1 MTIRQ
6 LALDSQW
13 KIVSS
18 SFIYGPVAAVRE
30 LIDNSIDSGAKNIY
44 VDIDSATGGCNY
56 ISVKDDGSG
65 VDMNDRPSMCSH
77 HTTSKITTLG
87 DISILTTL
95 GFRGEALF
103 LLSNLCS
110 QQGSMQVETKTVG
123 DVTGEKWLI
132 DGGGAITNGKR
143 YKISCPVGTTVI
155 LRKLLGGL
163 RARYLEISSKPR
175 KTLDELTYLINHYS
189 LIHRDIRF
197 FFSLVSLRKNGS
209 VERKQ
214 TQETLDSKISRAR
227 SLSLLARLKKPVPVN
242 FIVEEKSVIDEK
254 MSLDLVLPKMVPES
268 DVINIKKRLRFI
280 SVNGRALS
288 LNLETG
294 KAVSKLLSSIYK
306 NTNLLEPM
314 VWFINLNCDTKLIDV
329 NIEPEKNDVMI
340 KGFEA
345 VLKKLEL
352 KVKLLLEEKLDPC
365 ISTADDENVQFL
377 ANKRITPTLEILAPD
392 VENETIKSCDNGTNE
407 KRSGNSQKN
416 VGPIIPTYNDE
427 SNLENTT
434 IVDATPSPTKVE
446 KDELLGQQTQ
456 ESLSDCKIP
465 SSRSLASEDDTN
477 WRHNLQ
483 EDLSENNEVAGAGSS
498 TLPSSLTYNYIETI
512 PENEDLELSKDA
524 SISNPFMIT
533 KIRSVNRKLS
543 EDSHKAKSDN
553 CDDAEV
559 RKIREKMQLSN
570 TTKEELFKPHKTHSK
585 NIDVVNTKTN
595 SDDLKQKNIDKYA
608 KKVSCLHNKIPRL
621 IQFSEYTNNFV
632 FDWKHSKLPAHTTG
646 SFAKDAL
653 WLRSRDE
660 PTNPSS
666 SLLQGLRT
674 RVKKRGRTEVTANGW
689 CLFTSEST

>member
-1 MTIRQ
+1 MTIQQ
-6 LALDSQW
+6 LSLDSQR

-44 VDIDSATGGCNY
+44 VDIDSATGGCDY

-65 VDMNDRPSMCSH
+65 VDTNDRPFMCSH
-77 HTTSKITTLG
+77 HTTSKITTIG

-103 LLSNLCS
+103 LLSNLCN

-123 DVTGEKWLI
+123 DVIGEKWLI

-143 YKISCPVGTTVI
+143 YKISCPVGTTVT

-189 LIHRDIRF
+189 LIHRNIRF

-227 SLSLLARLKKPVPVN
+227 SLSLLVRLKKPVPVN
-242 FIVEEKSVIDEK
+242 FIAEEKLVIDEK
-254 MSLDLVLPKMVPES
+254 MALDLVLPKMVPAS

-280 SVNGRALS
+280 SINERALS

-294 KAVSKLLSSIYK
+294 KAVSKLLSSLYK
-306 NTNLLEPM
+306 NANLLEPM

-340 KGFEA
+340 RGFET

-352 KVKLLLEEKLDPC
+352 KIKLLLEEKLDPC
-365 ISTADDENVQFL
+365 TSTAYDENVQSL

-392 VENETIKSCDNGTNE
+392 VENETMKSCGNGTNE
-407 KRSGNSQKN
+407 EKGGNGQNNLKS
-416 VGPIIPTYNDE
+416 IIPTYNDE
-427 SNLENTT
+427 PNLENTT
-434 IVDATPSPTKVE
+434 IVDATPSPTKIE
-446 KDELLGQQTQ
+446 KGEFLDQQTQ
-456 ESLSDCKIP
+456 ESLSNCKIP
-465 SSRSLASEDDTN
+465 SSRSLASEDGTN

-483 EDLSENNEVAGAGSS
+483 EDLSESNEVAGAGSS

-543 EDSHKAKSDN
+543 EDSHKAKNGN
-553 CDDAEV
+553 CDGAEAG
-559 RKIREKMQLSN
+559 KIREKMQLSS
-570 TTKEELFKPHKTHSK
+570 TTEEESFRPQKTYSK
-585 NIDVVNTKTN
+585 RTDGVNTKTD

-608 KKVSCLHNKIPRL
+608 KKVSHLHNRVPRL
-621 IQFSEYTNNFV
+621 IQFSEYTNNLV
-632 FDWKHSKLPAHTTG
+632 FDWKHSKPPAHNTD

-660 PTNPSS
+660 PTNPSF

-674 RVKKRGRTEVTANGW
+674 RVKKRGRTEATANGW
-689 CLFTSEST
+689 CLFTPDSS